1 MESISKKILNVSLAL
16 SNEKNDEKL
25 LELIL
30 TVAMDITSCDAG
42 TLYIKEGDHLVFSVM
57 ITKSMGGRLE
67 NLNLPPVDIS
77 HDKLCAKSLLLQK
90 IINIPNVN
98 EYNNDKLVGHKKY
111 DSLTGYQTVSTLV
124 VPMTDKD
131 NNQIGVLQLINS
143 LDKNNNIVPFSY
155 DHEFYV
161 SALASLATTSLVKM
175 AQAKEINGLLDSLV
189 RALSTAIYQRTPYNV
204 THTQNMVVYAER
216 FLDWLD
222 RNKPEVAFTEDD
234 KKQFIMSV
242 WLHDVGKLIVPLEVM
257 NKDTRL
263 GKHLERV
270 LNRFEIIELTA
281 RLNVY
286 EKNVPFEP
294 VKEQLT
300 IARRLILEANTI
312 DYVNKNLLE
321 GIKNIAKLTYINNE
335 GTIVNWLTDDEV
347 TSLSVITGT
356 LTFAE
361 REIMQQHVVMTEK
374 ILQQVSFGSKYSQ
387 VAKWASEHHEFVNG
401 TGYPKKIKGDELCK
415 ETRIL
420 TILDVFDG
428 ISAKD
433 RPYRSKIT
441 TERAFEI
448 MGYMVDEGKLDGY
461 LFNLFKQSKSWEG
474 ND

>member
-42 TLYIKEGDHLVFSVM
+42 TLYIKEDDHLVFRVM
-57 ITKSMGGRLE
+57 ITKSMGGRIE
-67 NLNLPPVDIS
+67 PKNLPPVDIS

-98 EYNNDKLVGHKKY
+98 EYNADKLEGHKKY
-111 DSLTGYQTVSTLV
+111 DSITGYQTISTLV

-143 LDKNNNIVPFSY
+143 LDENKKIVPFSY

-204 THTQNMVVYAER
+204 THTQNMVVYAEK
-216 FLDWLD
+216 FLSWLD
-222 RNKPEVAFTEDD
+222 ENRPDIALSADD

-257 NKDTRL
+257 NKETRL
-263 GKHLERV
+263 GTSLERV

-281 RLNVY
+281 KLNEY
-286 EKNVPFEP
+286 ENNVPYEP
-294 VKEQLT
+294 VKQQLDT
-300 IARRLILEANTI
+300 ARQLVIKANSI

-321 GIKNIAKLTYINNE
+321 SIKKVAELSYIDSKGN
-335 GTIVNWLTDDEV
+335 VSYWLTEKEV

-374 ILQQVSFGSKYSQ
+374 ILQQVSFGTKYNQ
-387 VAKWASEHHEFVNG
+387 VAKWASEHHEFING
-401 TGYPKKIKGDELCK
+401 TGYPKKISGEELCK
-415 ETRIL
+415 ETRML

-433 RPYRSKIT
+433 RPYRTKIS
-441 TERAFEI
+441 TEKAFEI
-448 MGYMVDEGKLDGY
+448 MGYMVDDGKLDGE
-461 LFNLFKQSKSWEG
+461 LFKLFKQSKSWEG
-474 ND
+474 SD